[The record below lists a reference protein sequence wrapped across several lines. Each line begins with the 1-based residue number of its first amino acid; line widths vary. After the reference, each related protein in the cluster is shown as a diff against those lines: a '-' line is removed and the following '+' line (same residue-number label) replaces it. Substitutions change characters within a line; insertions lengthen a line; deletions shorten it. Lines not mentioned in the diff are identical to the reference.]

1 MLQEIDVEPV
11 AQVGVLGNEV
21 DGVELHLYLVSAVPS
36 ETEEGR
42 GHQQDDDL
50 KAMVIVIE

>member
-21 DGVELHLYLVSAVPS
+21 DRVERHIDLVSAVPS

-42 GHQQDDDL
+42 GHQQDDNL
-50 KAMVIVIE
+50 KVRL

>member
-50 KAMVIVIE
+50 KAKVIVIE